1 MLLTP
6 RYISPKKQYQ
16 NDLKEIGIRKCS
28 RTLIFFVDK
37 TEYELGIV
45 QTGKAVQINLSAEA
59 GKVNDFMR
67 SVGSL
72 NINSAT
78 VKNTVYTYSV
88 YFENGINDFDG
99 TLLMLEDAY
108 SIDQNTDFD
117 ESLNFNSTTGIYDK
131 NVSTTEGKMEN
142 MMKSMMFKA
151 SEIPLPQYYTND
163 HQIEKEKEFYS
174 IIWSEEKMVF
184 EGHELIDPYTRIE
197 IRDIK
202 SWDTMIPMLQH
213 EIQMKSARRAES
225 NSINFISDLFLPTT
239 ESMLSG
245 IYSFIYDSQLGINV
259 KPLVSGSKI
268 PLGEFRLKENMIS
281 QLQHLKDLVLMQA
294 KCIEAEKGNIRL
306 YYVPMAMGDK
316 LDIKFLDYNPDNQ
329 PDFNK
334 SKIGKEYTIRE
345 EATRIVNDAIQ
356 EDFNYQLEG

>member
-117 ESLNFNSTTGIYDK
+117 YL
-131 NVSTTEGKMEN
+131 
-142 MMKSMMFKA
+142 
-151 SEIPLPQYYTND
+151 
-163 HQIEKEKEFYS
+163 
-174 IIWSEEKMVF
+174 
-184 EGHELIDPYTRIE
+184 
-197 IRDIK
+197 
-202 SWDTMIPMLQH
+202 
-213 EIQMKSARRAES
+213 
-225 NSINFISDLFLPTT
+225 
-239 ESMLSG
+239 
-245 IYSFIYDSQLGINV
+245 
-259 KPLVSGSKI
+259 
-268 PLGEFRLKENMIS
+268 
-281 QLQHLKDLVLMQA
+281 
-294 KCIEAEKGNIRL
+294 
-306 YYVPMAMGDK
+306 
-316 LDIKFLDYNPDNQ
+316 
-329 PDFNK
+329 
-334 SKIGKEYTIRE
+334 
-345 EATRIVNDAIQ
+345 
-356 EDFNYQLEG
+356 